1 MALAFRRPRI
11 SPEIRRLFALILPGA
26 IGASAAQISALVDVF
41 FASLLPPGAVSYLY
55 YADRLNQLPL
65 GVIGVAVG
73 TALLPLLARQL
84 RAGERGRRSR
94 SQNRAIELAL
104 LLTLPAALALSC
116 WPGRSSTCCS
126 STAPSAPRTRARP
139 AGRSPPTPPACR
151 PTC

>member
-1 MALAFRRPRI
+1 MALAFRRPRLT
-11 SPEIRRLFALILPGA
+11 PEIRRLFALI
-26 IGASAAQISALVDVF
+26 AAGRDRRRRRPDQPAGSTSF

-84 RAGERGRRSR
+84 RAGEPRRALR

-104 LLTLPAALALSC
+104 LLTLPAALGADRAGLADH
-116 WPGRSSTCCS
+116 PR
-126 STAPSAPRTRARP
+126 AVRARRVRPRRTR
-139 AGRSPPTPPACR
+139 
-151 PTC
+151 

>member
-26 IGASAAQISALVDVF
+26 LGAGVAQINLLADMF
-41 FASLLPPGAVSYLY
+41 FASLLPTGAVSYLY

-73 TALLPLLARQL
+73 TALLPLLSRQL
-84 RAGERGRRSR
+84 RAGEGAAALA

-104 LLTLPAALALSC
+104 LLTLPAALA
-116 WPGRSSTCCS
+116 
-126 STAPSAPRTRARP
+126 
-139 AGRSPPTPPACR
+139 
-151 PTC
+151 